1 MTQTLS
7 ILSPIFILLILGYA
21 LRSQKV
27 LQEGFWDGLN
37 RAIYFVFFPSLI
49 VYKLSTTKL
58 DYESGLDILLV
69 GLIGLA
75 IMTAVAVISSKAFD
89 LRKTDLPVMVQ
100 AFIRFNAFL
109 FLAFVDVLLEEEFFV
124 FAILISVMSI
134 IFVNTLSVYF
144 LSAQDDAKSWEALVN
159 TGGQLAKNPLVIA
172 SIVGLFI
179 NGFALTLPPV
189 AENSLRLLSEP
200 TLVLGVLSVGAGLH
214 WRNLWERKY
223 LVLYICATRLILH
236 PLIVFVIGR
245 WFGLEEPLLFMLCL
259 FAGNSTAISSYI
271 LTKEMK
277 GDHQLMSSV
286 ITALVLFSLPTLM
299 GIIYLF
305 TA

>member
-49 VYKLSTTKL
+49 VYKLSIAKL
-58 DYESGLDILLV
+58 DYESGFDILLV
-69 GLIGLA
+69 SLIGLA
-75 IMTAVAVISSKAFD
+75 VMTVIAVVSSKIFS
-89 LRKTDLPVMVQ
+89 LRTTDLPVMVQ

-109 FLAFVDVLLEEEFFV
+109 FLAFVDVLLDEEFFV
-124 FAILISVMSI
+124 FAILISVVSI
-134 IFVNTLSVYF
+134 IFVNALSVYF
-144 LSAQDDAKSWEALVN
+144 LSAQKGAKLWQTLYN
-159 TGGQLAKNPLVIA
+159 TSGQLAKNPLVLA

-179 NGFALTLPPV
+179 NSFALVLPQV
-189 AENSLRLLSEP
+189 LENSLRLLSEP
-200 TLVLGVLSVGAGLH
+200 TLVLGVLGVGAGLH

-223 LVLYICATRLILH
+223 LVLYICATRLLLY
-236 PLIVFVIGR
+236 PLIVFIVGR
-245 WFGLEEPLLFMLCL
+245 WFGLEESLLFVLCL

-271 LTKEMK
+271 LTKELK
-277 GDHQLMSSV
+277 GDFRLMSSV
-286 ITALVLFSLPTLM
+286 ITALVLFSLPSLM
-299 GIIYLF
+299 GLIYLF
-305 TA
+305 TS